1 MKRTFLFIISMVM
14 LALSNIASAQNMT
27 QLEAIDMLTGS
38 WMTNQ
43 GVSFTLTNQNQ
54 PQTRTM
60 TVSGTVNKQYDYW
73 SIHTNTHNYETG
85 TIQATNK
92 TPFLNDNY
100 KYRKLTQNSCE
111 ILINGQWQNATKGGR
126 MVIQTNNEVQRP
138 VTNDVRPV
146 TNVMQ
151 PATNNARPATNNVR
165 PATNNVRPATNNVQ
179 PATNNVQPTTN
190 NVQPTTNNVRPTTND
205 VRPVTNNGTIDQNN
219 NIRRG
224 RRNTNNQRINIR
236 R

>member
-1 MKRTFLFIISMVM
+1 MKQTFLFIISMAM
-14 LALSNIASAQNMT
+14 LAVSNIASAQNKT

-38 WMTNQ
+38 WTTNQ
-43 GVSFTLTNQNQ
+43 GISFTLTNQNQ

-60 TVSGTVNKQYDYW
+60 TVAGTVNKQYDYW

-126 MVIQTNNEVQRP
+126 MVIQPNNEVQRPETNNARPATNDVPP
-138 VTNDVRPV
+138 VTNDVRPA
-146 TNVMQ
+146 TNVML
-151 PATNNARPATNNVR
+151 PATNNVR
-165 PATNNVRPATNNVQ
+165 PATNNVRP
-179 PATNNVQPTTN
+179 
-190 NVQPTTNNVRPTTND
+190 TTNNVRPATND
-205 VRPVTNNGTIDQNN
+205 VRPATNNGTIDQNN
-219 NIRRG
+219 IIRRG
-224 RRNTNNQRINIR
+224 RRNTNNRRINIR

>member
-1 MKRTFLFIISMVM
+1 MKQTFLFIISMAM
-14 LALSNIASAQNMT
+14 LAVSNIASAQNKT

-38 WMTNQ
+38 WTTNQ
-43 GVSFTLTNQNQ
+43 GISFTLTNQNQ

-60 TVSGTVNKQYDYW
+60 TVAGTVNKQYDYW

-126 MVIQTNNEVQRP
+126 MVIQPNNEVQRPETNNARPATNDVPP
-138 VTNDVRPV
+138 VTNDVRPA
-146 TNVMQ
+146 TNVML
-151 PATNNARPATNNVR
+151 PATNNVR
-165 PATNNVRPATNNVQ
+165 PATNNVRP
-179 PATNNVQPTTN
+179 
-190 NVQPTTNNVRPTTND
+190 TTNNVRPATND
-205 VRPVTNNGTIDQNN
+205 VRPATINGTIDQNN
-219 NIRRG
+219 IIRRG
-224 RRNTNNQRINIR
+224 RRNTNNRRINIR